1 MQEFKFADLFREN
14 LGWNKP
20 PSNKPAKIKVK
31 DTEYTYRQIA
41 LLGGVLVFEIESVE
55 ALTNK
60 SLREAIHKEISK
72 LVLENL
78 VIFTDKLDQPRQSL
92 WYWVKRDGKRKLAR
106 DHLFVKGQTGDLFI
120 SKIAGMFVDISELDE
135 YGNIPVT
142 EAARRLEGAL
152 DVETVTKKFYK
163 EFSDVRLEFT
173 RFIEGISDPKD
184 KAHYAS
190 VLMHRLMFIYFLQ
203 RKGFLGVEQGNEGT
217 QTYLQEKLKD
227 YGSSNF
233 YQDFLQDLFFEG
245 FAKPEENR
253 SKEVRNKIG
262 KIKYLNGGLFLRHR
276 IENTNKNIQV
286 SNSAFEN
293 LFELF
298 TSYSWNLDDTPSG
311 KDNEINPDVLG
322 YIFEKY
328 INQKAFGAYYTRPE
342 ITEYLCKQT
351 IEKLILEKI
360 NDGRGVVGLPQK
372 TFSDYNAMLVTAD
385 ANLCRELLDDILP
398 KLALLDPACGS
409 GAFLIAALKTLMDT
423 YGAILG
429 RIEIL
434 NDPYLTSWKARL
446 QGSRVT
452 VNYVLK
458 RRIVTDNL
466 YGVDLMP
473 EATDIA
479 RLRLFLAM
487 VSSANSVQELEPL
500 PNIDFNVLSGNSLI
514 GLMHIDEAKYNK
526 EKGKDQLAMFD
537 SPEAGLSTQTYT
549 KIIEKRRRELEI
561 YRHHA
566 ERKTV
571 EDLQELRDDLE
582 RGRVEA
588 IKVLNPMLL
597 EEFGRLGI
605 KFEQASWDT
614 ATSKEGKTK
623 KRALELQ
630 DILMLEPFH
639 WGFEFSEVMDRGG
652 FDAII
657 ANPPW
662 DILKPND
669 KEFLQDHDDTI
680 TINKMGIKELEEIKN
695 KLLKKPSVCKEYESY
710 LSRFPH
716 QSAYYRAAPQFGN
729 QSSVVNGKKTG
740 TDINLY
746 KLFLE
751 QCFNLLSKSGH
762 CGIVIPSG
770 IYTDLGAKGLREM
783 LFEQTTVTGLF
794 GFENRKEI
802 FEGVHRSFKFVVLS
816 FSKHGSTTA
825 FPAAFMR
832 LNVSDLDQFPEHTG
846 LTMQVELVKRLSPDS
861 MSIMEF
867 QSEQD
872 VKIAEKMLKY
882 PLLGEKLENTWNLK
896 LTNEFHMTNDSHL
909 FKTSSSKGRLPLF
922 EGKIIHQF
930 THTWG
935 EPKYWIDEK
944 EARAEL
950 LSARVRELKR
960 KLKQAELDL
969 EIPTEK
975 IQLDYTT
982 YRIAFRDVARN
993 TDERSMIA
1001 TVLPPNVFCPHTMS
1015 LEQVFTDNVID
1026 DEIELNIT
1034 TLTHSTKLYL
1044 TSIFNS
1050 FTSDY
1055 LLRQRITAHVS
1066 FFYIYQIP
1074 VPRLTSR
1081 DSQFKPIVT
1090 RAAKLICTTPEFDDL
1105 AKSAGL
1111 KGHQDGAT
1119 IPAERAKLRA
1129 ELDGLIAHL
1138 YGLTE
1143 TEFAHILETFP
1154 LVPDGVR
1161 LAARNAYRDVV
1172 NGLVK

>member
-1 MQEFKFADLFREN
+1 MGLNIKTLRTNLQAFKFADLFREN

-20 PSNKPAKIKVK
+20 PSSKPTQIKVK

-41 LLGGVLVFEIESVE
+41 LLGGVLVFEVESVE

-60 SLREAIHKEISK
+60 TLRENIHKEISK

-78 VIFTDKLDQPRQSL
+78 IIFTDKLEKPNQSL
-92 WYWVKRDGKRKLAR
+92 WYWVKRDGKKKLPR

-135 YGNIPVT
+135 YGNIPVI

-152 DVETVTKKFYK
+152 DVEIVTKKFYK
-163 EFSDVRLEFT
+163 EFSEVRLEFT
-173 RFIEGISDPKD
+173 RFIEGINDAKD
-184 KAHYAS
+184 RAHYAS

-203 RKGFLGVEQGNEGT
+203 KKGFLNVEQGNEGT
-217 QTYLQEKLKD
+217 QTYLQDKLTEHN
-227 YGSSNF
+227 SSNF

-253 SKEVRNKIG
+253 SQEVRNKIG

-276 IENTNKNIQV
+276 IENTNNNIQV
-286 SNSAFEN
+286 SNTAFEN

-298 TSYSWNLDDTPSG
+298 SGYSWNLDDTPSG
-311 KDNEINPDVLG
+311 KDDEINPDVLG

-351 IEKLILEKI
+351 IEKLILEKV
-360 NDGRGVVGLPQK
+360 NDGRGVTGLPQK

-423 YGAILG
+423 YGAVLG

-446 QGSRVT
+446 QGNRT
-452 VNYVLK
+452 TINYVLK

-487 VSSANSVQELEPL
+487 VSSANNVQELEPL

-514 GLMHIDEAKYNK
+514 GLMHVDETEYKRLNPNASFFMPDYPDIIKQRLIDLN
-526 EKGKDQLAMFD
+526 
-537 SPEAGLSTQTYT
+537 S
-549 KIIEKRRRELEI
+549 
-561 YRHHA
+561 YRHA
-566 ERKTV
+566 SETGIQ
-571 EDLQELRDDLE
+571 DLQALRDNLQN
-582 RGRVEA
+582 GREEA
-588 IKVLNPMLL
+588 LKVLNPMLL
-597 EEFGRLGI
+597 NEFGKLGI
-605 KFEQASWDT
+605 KFEQATWDSVT
-614 ATSKEGKTK
+614 NKEGKTK

-630 DILMLEPFH
+630 DILSLEPFH

-662 DILKPND
+662 DILKLND

-680 TINKMGIKELEEIKN
+680 TINKMGIKELEEIKH
-695 KLLKKPSVCKEYESY
+695 KLLKKPSVCKDYEAY

-716 QSAYYRAAPQFGN
+716 QSAYYRAAPQFSN

-794 GFENRKEI
+794 GFENRKNI
-802 FEGVHRSFKFVVLS
+802 FEGVDSRFKFVVLS
-816 FSKHGSTTA
+816 FSNHGSTTQ

-832 LNVSDLDQFPEHTG
+832 LNVTDLEQFPMHTG

-872 VKIAEKMLKY
+872 VKIAEKMLEF

-909 FKTSSSKGRLPLF
+909 FKTSSGAGRLPLF
-922 EGKIIHQF
+922 EGKMIHQF

-935 EPKYWIDEK
+935 EPKYWLDEK
-944 EARAEL
+944 EAR
-950 LSARVRELKR
+950 V
-960 KLKQAELDL
+960 DL
-969 EIPTEK
+969 IGTRNEDVGQILEY
-975 IQLDYTT
+975 QQ
-982 YRIAFRDVARN
+982 YRLGFRDIASSTN
-993 TDERSMIA
+993 ERTMIM
-1001 TVLPPNVFCPHTMS
+1001 TVLPRDIFCNHKLPTAHIL
-1015 LEQVFTDNVID
+1015 LEDKTPDFETELYFSAVMNSYIID
-1026 DEIELNIT
+1026 W
-1034 TLTHSTKLYL
+1034 S
-1044 TSIFNS
+1044 
-1050 FTSDY
+1050 
-1055 LLRQRITAHVS
+1055 LRQRVTTNLT
-1066 FFYIYQIP
+1066 FFFLYQLP

-1081 DSQFKPIVT
+1081 DSQFKPIIT

-1111 KGHQDGAT
+1111 RGSIDGTT

-1143 TEFAHILETFP
+1143 PEFAHILNTFP
-1154 LVPDGVR
+1154 LVTEGVR